1 MAEQNTNR
9 RPTIAEIQATEAIA
23 RATFGH
29 DLNSVLWM
37 FANVIVAGLIKA
49 DIPQKDI
56 VIANVATGLADRM
69 HSLAEQAQQGQA
81 SAYLVKQTETLQ

>member
-1 MAEQNTNR
+1 MDEVGTGR
-9 RPTIAEIQATEAIA
+9 RPTLEEIQATEAIA

-49 DIPQKDI
+49 DIPRRDT

-69 HSLAEQAQQGQA
+69 HSLAEQAQQGSVA
-81 SAYLVKQTETLQ
+81 AYHVKSKETLQ